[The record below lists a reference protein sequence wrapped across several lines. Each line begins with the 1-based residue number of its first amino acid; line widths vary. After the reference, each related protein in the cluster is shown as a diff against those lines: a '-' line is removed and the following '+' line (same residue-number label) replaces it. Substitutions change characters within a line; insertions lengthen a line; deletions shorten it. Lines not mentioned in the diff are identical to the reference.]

1 MGSSILAQI
10 RLRMAIKKQN
20 KDAQQV
26 LPYKAPFYPFG
37 PIVVIIALLFL
48 FVGNSVGTI
57 IAGDIAGLLR
67 NIVPLFILLIIYL
80 THKFMFQTKVIKLE
94 DINLDNKYE

>member
-1 MGSSILAQI
+1 
-10 RLRMAIKKQN
+10 
-20 KDAQQV
+20 
-26 LPYKAPFYPFG
+26 
-37 PIVVIIALLFL
+37 LLFL